1 MLSVFRRRDVMH
13 VKRGANGA
21 PMVLQKIA
29 TREQIE
35 KIWME
40 EIPSNIYNIVTIEQF
55 ALYV

>member
-1 MLSVFRRRDVMH
+1 MH
-13 VKRGANGA
+13 VKRGANRAAHGLA
-21 PMVLQKIA
+21 KIA

-35 KIWME
+35 KIWMK